1 MSQGVTV
8 LALML
13 AYDCI
18 HLLRSLALLREAA
31 SRHASNAEQSQRN
44 GSSKARAS
52 NANGSDTASTAQA
65 QAELQTH
72 RALWLAFAIRCAL
85 PIAWGLGY
93 LALRRFIAG
102 QAIGE
107 CLASFRRHFAFS
119 SAFAIEKDLKLV
131 FLPCSCAHAVLPVG
145 SCWSSSVARCR
156 EPRCVRVG
164 RSHTLD
170 EHCLCSL
177 PVFETARLAIGKLDF
192 VLLCVAAD

>member
-1 MSQGVTV
+1 MHRILACFADRISPGRCATWQVASWRGGLLRFALCFVLFALATLSKETVCTCFCRCSINCSRVMSQGVTV

-102 QAIGE
+102 QAIG
-107 CLASFRRHFAFS
+107 A
-119 SAFAIEKDLKLV
+119 
-131 FLPCSCAHAVLPVG
+131 
-145 SCWSSSVARCR
+145 
-156 EPRCVRVG
+156 
-164 RSHTLD
+164 
-170 EHCLCSL
+170 
-177 PVFETARLAIGKLDF
+177 
-192 VLLCVAAD
+192 